1 MRLLQRRS
9 DPPIESEVE
18 ADLPQR
24 QPVSPPA
31 RGVWFGLSR
40 WHLGLLS
47 MAFCVGV
54 AGMVLH
60 PQPSAPHGQA
70 RTVGNPSSALL
81 SGADSVSSLELG
93 ETAETRR
100 TLATE
105 PGSAERGGFNLD
117 EEGGDDS
124 SPLLRERLG
133 DLSPLLTKLGFS
145 FVVGFAVGYVLLF
158 FLRAVALLAGL
169 VLAALFGLQYAGVV
183 QVDWP
188 SIETNYESA
197 SGWLLPR
204 FDALRTFLLEN
215 LSSSGSAALGLLSG
229 LMRR

>member
-1 MRLLQRRS
+1 MRLLRRHS
-9 DPPIESEVE
+9 DPPIESTGE
-18 ADLPQR
+18 AGLPQR
-24 QPVSPPA
+24 QPMSPPG

-47 MAFCVGV
+47 MAFFVGV
-54 AGMVLH
+54 SGMVLH
-60 PQPSAPHGQA
+60 PEPSAPLGQA
-70 RTVGNPSSALL
+70 RTVENPSALL
-81 SGADSVSSLELG
+81 SGADSVSSLESG
-93 ETAETRR
+93 ETTETRR

-105 PGSAERGGFNLD
+105 PGSAEFADFNVA
-117 EEGGDDS
+117 EEGDDES

-158 FLRAVALLAGL
+158 FVRAAALLAGL

-197 SGWLLPR
+197 LGWLLPR

>member
-1 MRLLQRRS
+1 MRLFHRRS
-9 DPPIESEVE
+9 ESPTESE
-18 ADLPQR
+18 AGIDPSHC
-24 QPVSPPA
+24 QPAPHPA
-31 RGVWFGLSR
+31 RSAWIGLPS
-40 WHLGLLS
+40 WKLGLLS

-60 PQPSAPHGQA
+60 PQPSASLGRAH
-70 RTVGNPSSALL
+70 TVGNPSALL
-81 SGADSVSSLELG
+81 SGADSVSSLESG

-105 PGSAERGGFNLD
+105 PGSAERGGFNVD
-117 EEGGDDS
+117 EQGGDDS

-197 SGWLLPR
+197 LGWLLPR

>member
-1 MRLLQRRS
+1 MRLLRRRS
-9 DPPIESEVE
+9 NPPIESEVE

-24 QPVSPPA
+24 QPVSPHA

-47 MAFCVGV
+47 MAFCAGV

-60 PQPSAPHGQA
+60 PQPSAPLGQA
-70 RTVGNPSSALL
+70 RTVGNPSALL
-81 SGADSVSSLELG
+81 SGMDSMSPLESV
-93 ETAETRR
+93 ETRR
-100 TLATE
+100 TLSTE
-105 PGSAERGGFNLD
+105 AKSAQ
-117 EEGGDDS
+117 GGDFNVDEQGGAES
-124 SPLLRERLG
+124 SLLLRERLG

-158 FLRAVALLAGL
+158 FLRAAALLAGL

-188 SIETNYESA
+188 SIETSYESA
-197 SGWLLPR
+197 LGWLLPR

>member
-1 MRLLQRRS
+1 MSL
-9 DPPIESEVE
+9 
-18 ADLPQR
+18 
-24 QPVSPPA
+24 PA
-31 RGVWFGLSR
+31 RGVWSGLPR

-47 MAFCVGV
+47 VAFFVGV

-60 PQPSAPHGQA
+60 PQPVAPPGQA
-70 RTVGNPSSALL
+70 RTVGNPAALL
-81 SGADSVSSLELG
+81 SGADSVSSLESG
-93 ETAETRR
+93 ETVETRR

-105 PGSAERGGFNLD
+105 PGSAERADFDVD
-117 EEGGDDS
+117 EQGGDDS

-158 FLRAVALLAGL
+158 FLRAAAMLAGL

-197 SGWLLPR
+197 LGWLLPR

>member
-31 RGVWFGLSR
+31 RGVRFGLSR

-47 MAFCVGV
+47 MAFFVGV

-60 PQPSAPHGQA
+60 PQPSAPRGQA
-70 RTVGNPSSALL
+70 RTVGNPSALL

-100 TLATE
+100 TLDTE
-105 PGSAERGGFNLD
+105 PGSAEHADFTVD
-117 EEGGDDS
+117 EQGGDDS

-158 FLRAVALLAGL
+158 FLRAAALLAGL

-197 SGWLLPR
+197 LGWLLPR

>member
-1 MRLLQRRS
+1 M
-9 DPPIESEVE
+9 
-18 ADLPQR
+18 
-24 QPVSPPA
+24 SPPT
-31 RGVWFGLSR
+31 RGVWFGLSC

-47 MAFCVGV
+47 MAFFVGV

-60 PQPSAPHGQA
+60 PQPAAPPGQA
-70 RTVGNPSSALL
+70 RTVGNPSALL
-81 SGADSVSSLELG
+81 SGADSVSSLESG
-93 ETAETRR
+93 ETTETRWTR
-100 TLATE
+100 ATE
-105 PGSAERGGFNLD
+105 PGSAVRTDFDVD
-117 EEGGDDS
+117 EQGGDES
-124 SPLLRERLG
+124 FPLLRERLG

-158 FLRAVALLAGL
+158 FLRAAALLAGL

-197 SGWLLPR
+197 LGWLLPR

-229 LMRR
+229 FMRR

>member
-60 PQPSAPHGQA
+60 PQPSAPFGQA
-70 RTVGNPSSALL
+70 RTVGNPSALL
-81 SGADSVSSLELG
+81 SGMDSVSPLESG
-93 ETAETRR
+93 ETVETRR
-100 TLATE
+100 TLDTE
-105 PGSAERGGFNLD
+105 PGSAEHADFNVD

-124 SPLLRERLG
+124 SLLLRERLG

-158 FLRAVALLAGL
+158 FLRAAALLAGL

-197 SGWLLPR
+197 LGWLLPR

>member
-60 PQPSAPHGQA
+60 PQPSAPLGQA
-70 RTVGNPSSALL
+70 RTVGNPSALL
-81 SGADSVSSLELG
+81 SGADSMSSLELG

-105 PGSAERGGFNLD
+105 AGSAQRGDFNVD
-117 EEGGDDS
+117 EQGGDDS
-124 SPLLRERLG
+124 SLLLQERLG

-158 FLRAVALLAGL
+158 FLRAAALLAGL

-188 SIETNYESA
+188 GIETNYESA
-197 SGWLLPR
+197 LGWLLPR

>member
-1 MRLLQRRS
+1 MSL
-9 DPPIESEVE
+9 
-18 ADLPQR
+18 
-24 QPVSPPA
+24 PA

-47 MAFCVGV
+47 VAFFVGV

-60 PQPSAPHGQA
+60 PQPVAPPGQA
-70 RTVGNPSSALL
+70 RTVGNPAALL
-81 SGADSVSSLELG
+81 SGADSVSSLESG
-93 ETAETRR
+93 ETTETRR

-105 PGSAERGGFNLD
+105 PMSGSAPRADFDVD
-117 EEGGDDS
+117 EQGDDDS
-124 SPLLRERLG
+124 SPLLREWLG

-158 FLRAVALLAGL
+158 FLRAAALLAGL

-197 SGWLLPR
+197 LGWLLPR

-215 LSSSGSAALGLLSG
+215 LSSSGSAALGMLSG

>member
-1 MRLLQRRS
+1 M
-9 DPPIESEVE
+9 
-18 ADLPQR
+18 
-24 QPVSPPA
+24 SPPG
-31 RGVWFGLSR
+31 RGVWFGLPS
-40 WHLGLLS
+40 WKLGLLS
-47 MAFCVGV
+47 MAFFVGV

-60 PQPSAPHGQA
+60 PQPSAPRGQV
-70 RTVGNPSSALL
+70 RTVGNPSALL

-100 TLATE
+100 TLDTE
-105 PGSAERGGFNLD
+105 AGSAQRGDFNVD
-117 EEGGDDS
+117 EQGGDDS
-124 SPLLRERLG
+124 SLLLQERLG

-158 FLRAVALLAGL
+158 FLRAAALLAGL

-197 SGWLLPR
+197 FGWLLPR

>member
-1 MRLLQRRS
+1 MSL
-9 DPPIESEVE
+9 
-18 ADLPQR
+18 
-24 QPVSPPA
+24 PA

-47 MAFCVGV
+47 MAFFVGV

-60 PQPSAPHGQA
+60 PQPAAPPGQA
-70 RTVGNPSSALL
+70 RTVGNPAALL
-81 SGADSVSSLELG
+81 SGADSVSSLESG
-93 ETAETRR
+93 ETTETRR
-100 TLATE
+100 TRATE
-105 PGSAERGGFNLD
+105 PGSAVRADFNVD
-117 EEGGDDS
+117 EQGGDES
-124 SPLLRERLG
+124 SPSLRDRLG

-158 FLRAVALLAGL
+158 FLRAAALLAGL
-169 VLAALFGLQYAGVV
+169 VLVALFGLQYAGVV

-197 SGWLLPR
+197 LGWLLPR